1 MSYKNTTIPVR
12 KFILVISL
20 LHIIIGITAI
30 NLAIFAFVGNCQK
43 SGKFAGAWGSVASLA
58 CASLGLALAVETRR
72 KFVLVYISLS
82 AFSVVLSA
90 FELAME
96 SVGLEMDHYFCQT
109 AKDGGFM
116 RRECKLE
123 CTRVHF
129 YIITTAVATLVLC
142 LFSSLILSHSLRGLS
157 D

>member
-12 KFILVISL
+12 KFILVVSL

-58 CASLGLALAVETRR
+58 CASLGLALALETRR

-116 RRECKLE
+116 RRECKSGSFWHSIGE
-123 CTRVHF
+123 DNSFCFCRSVGVF
-129 YIITTAVATLVLC
+129 YFLARLT
-142 LFSSLILSHSLRGLS
+142 
-157 D
+157 

>member
-12 KFILVISL
+12 KFILVVSL

-58 CASLGLALAVETRR
+58 CASLGLALALETRR

-116 RRECKLE
+116 RRECKVPFGIQSAKT
-123 CTRVHF
+123 TRFVSAGRWAYF
-129 YIITTAVATLVLC
+129 TFWLA
-142 LFSSLILSHSLRGLS
+142 
-157 D
+157 